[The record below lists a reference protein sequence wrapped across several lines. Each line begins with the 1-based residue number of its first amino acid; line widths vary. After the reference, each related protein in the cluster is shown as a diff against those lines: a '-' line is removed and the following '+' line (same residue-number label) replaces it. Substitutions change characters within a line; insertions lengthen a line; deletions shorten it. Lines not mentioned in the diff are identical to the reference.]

1 MLNGLAMFAHTP
13 TVEMGGVF
21 DACGEVTESWTCAEG
36 WGKSRGVVRRSLG
49 RKGGVAGRRGVWQ
62 RGSMRRQRPLIGVI
76 SDRRLLGHHYFHVVG
91 EKYLTA
97 IVHGADAY
105 PVMVPALGEEFDV
118 TAVLDRLDGL
128 MLTGSPSN
136 VEPRQ
141 YEGTPSKAGTL
152 HDPER
157 DQAALALI
165 PAAVKAGM
173 PVVAVCRGFQEMN
186 VAFGGTLH
194 QAVHEVQGFRMHRE
208 DTSQP
213 LDVQYGPA
221 HEVRFTPGGLL
232 ERLSGKHAAQV
243 NSVHS
248 QGVDRLGNALAV
260 EAVAPD
266 GLVEA
271 FVVRD
276 APGFTL
282 GMQWHPEWKIR
293 DNELSMSI
301 FQAFGDAARSY
312 RAG

>member
-1 MLNGLAMFAHTP
+1 
-13 TVEMGGVF
+13 
-21 DACGEVTESWTCAEG
+21 
-36 WGKSRGVVRRSLG
+36 
-49 RKGGVAGRRGVWQ
+49 
-62 RGSMRRQRPLIGVI
+62 MRIKRPLIGVI
-76 SDRRLLGHHYFHVVG
+76 SDRRKLGHHQFHVVG

-97 IVHGADAY
+97 IAHAGGY
-105 PVMVPALGEEFDV
+105 PVAVPVLGDGFDV
-118 TAVLDRLDGL
+118 VEILERVDGL

-141 YEGTPSKAGTL
+141 YKGAPSKPGTL

-157 DQAALALI
+157 DLAALSLI
-165 PAAVKAGM
+165 PAAVKSGL
-173 PVVAVCRGFQEMN
+173 PLIAVCRGFQEMN

-194 QAVHEVQGFRMHRE
+194 QAVHELPGFGNHRE
-208 DTSQP
+208 DSSQP
-213 LDVQYGPA
+213 LEVQYAPI

-232 ERLSGKHAAQV
+232 EKISGQRSAMV

-248 QGVDRLGNALAV
+248 QGVDALGEALEV

-266 GLVEA
+266 GLIEA

-282 GMQWHPEWKIR
+282 AMQWHPEWKAR
-293 DNELSMSI
+293 ETELSMAI
-301 FQAFGDAARSY
+301 FQAFGEAARSY